1 MCYVFLD
8 FIKRVLSI
16 ESKVFSFELI
26 SRFVY
31 QYISLTLSKIDFS
44 TFIINITLGKDMSEV
59 VENTPEI
66 VLASRWS
73 RVWAFVIDG
82 LIYAA
87 AMIPVALYT
96 NLFDRAVSN
105 GAVELHEQIMM
116 FIYGWVVFLLCHGYL
131 LQKKGQ
137 TIGKNV
143 MEIAIVDMDG
153 KQIGLFNIVIKRI
166 LPMSIFVYIPVIG
179 QFISILNY
187 LFVFRKNRRCLH
199 DLIAGTQVVS
209 VAVPR
214 NLDFSTIK

>member
-1 MCYVFLD
+1 
-8 FIKRVLSI
+8 
-16 ESKVFSFELI
+16 
-26 SRFVY
+26 
-31 QYISLTLSKIDFS
+31 
-44 TFIINITLGKDMSEV
+44 MSEV
-59 VENTPEI
+59 IENTPTI

-73 RVWAFVIDG
+73 RVGASLIDG
-82 LIYAA
+82 LIGI
-87 AMIPVALYT
+87 AMMTPIFLYT
-96 NLFDRAVSN
+96 DYFQKIFDT
-105 GAVELHEQIMM
+105 GKIDTKELLIASV
-116 FIYGWVVFLLCHGYL
+116 YGWVVFLLCHGYL

-214 NLDFSTIK
+214 NLDFSTIE

>member
-1 MCYVFLD
+1 
-8 FIKRVLSI
+8 
-16 ESKVFSFELI
+16 
-26 SRFVY
+26 
-31 QYISLTLSKIDFS
+31 
-44 TFIINITLGKDMSEV
+44 MSEV
-59 VENTPEI
+59 IENTHTV

-73 RVWAFVIDG
+73 RFWAFVIDG

-214 NLDFSTIK
+214 NLDFSTIE